1 MGWGNPVD
9 QRSGINGDAIFDLH
23 GTSGQ
28 TVLLWITDLGDGPP
42 RVRAEIAELSV
53 TG

>member
-1 MGWGNPVD
+1 
-9 QRSGINGDAIFDLH
+9 
-23 GTSGQ
+23 
-28 TVLLWITDLGDGPP
+28 VLLWITDLGNAPP